1 MGVRSASAR
10 TSSPSR
16 AEVQGSLP
24 GCRYLCREPR
34 GLPCG
39 QSLRPRRHSRCAR
52 SRPRDDADGRRGRR
66 RADCRGAPEEA
77 GDPRRA
83 GPREEGRGQGER
95 SRRQEARR
103 DSSNAGQARSEDEPA
118 AKAAPKAKA
127 SASSGVATNGLP
139 MQIMVALRSH
149 NVVVVSLWGTGGKID
164 AMSRDEAAAG
174 ASAVG
179 AGFVP
184 LNVLEQGR
192 VAEALTLKLGVVL
205 RAPTV
210 LLFTSGGKLVNTL
223 DGFRDRETVGQAALD
238 ALRG

>member
-1 MGVRSASAR
+1 VSLAVSPAVKVFALVGILGALVLGFGMMLMGGGTDAEPTAAVLPKKQGILDAPAR
-10 TSSPSR
+10 AKKVATK
-16 AEVQGSLP
+16 A
-24 GCRYLCREPR
+24 
-34 GLPCG
+34 
-39 QSLRPRRHSRCAR
+39 
-52 SRPRDDADGRRGRR
+52 
-66 RADCRGAPEEA
+66 
-77 GDPRRA
+77 
-83 GPREEGRGQGER
+83 
-95 SRRQEARR
+95 
-103 DSSNAGQARSEDEPA
+103 NAAAVKKAVATPATPAKPAAKTKPA

-210 LLFTSGGKLVNTL
+210 LLFTSGGKLANTL

>member
-1 MGVRSASAR
+1 MSLAVSPAVKVFALVGILGALVLGLGMMLMGGGAEAEPTAAVLPKKQGLLEAPAR
-10 TSSPSR
+10 
-16 AEVQGSLP
+16 AKKVV
-24 GCRYLCREPR
+24 
-34 GLPCG
+34 
-39 QSLRPRRHSRCAR
+39 AK
-52 SRPRDDADGRRGRR
+52 A
-66 RADCRGAPEEA
+66 
-77 GDPRRA
+77 
-83 GPREEGRGQGER
+83 
-95 SRRQEARR
+95 
-103 DSSNAGQARSEDEPA
+103 NAAAAAKKAVATPANTAKPAAKTKPA

-127 SASSGVATNGLP
+127 AKPAQAASSSGVATNGLP

-164 AMSRDEAAAG
+164 EMSRDEAAAG

-210 LLFTSGGKLVNTL
+210 LLFTSGGKLANTL
-223 DGFRDRETVGQAALD
+223 DGFRDRETVGQAALN
-238 ALRG
+238 ALR

>member
-1 MGVRSASAR
+1 MSLAVSPAVKVFALVGILGALVLGLGMMLMGGGTDAEPTAAVLPKKQGILDAPAR
-10 TSSPSR
+10 
-16 AEVQGSLP
+16 AKKV
-24 GCRYLCREPR
+24 
-34 GLPCG
+34 
-39 QSLRPRRHSRCAR
+39 A
-52 SRPRDDADGRRGRR
+52 AK
-66 RADCRGAPEEA
+66 A
-77 GDPRRA
+77 
-83 GPREEGRGQGER
+83 
-95 SRRQEARR
+95 
-103 DSSNAGQARSEDEPA
+103 NAAAVKKPAVTPATPAKPAAKTKPA

>member
-1 MGVRSASAR
+1 VSLAVSPAVKVFALVGILGALVLGLGMMLMGGEADAEPTAAVLPKKQGILDAPAR
-10 TSSPSR
+10 
-16 AEVQGSLP
+16 AKKV
-24 GCRYLCREPR
+24 
-34 GLPCG
+34 
-39 QSLRPRRHSRCAR
+39 A
-52 SRPRDDADGRRGRR
+52 AK
-66 RADCRGAPEEA
+66 A
-77 GDPRRA
+77 
-83 GPREEGRGQGER
+83 
-95 SRRQEARR
+95 
-103 DSSNAGQARSEDEPA
+103 NAAAVKKPAVTPATPAKPAAKTKPA